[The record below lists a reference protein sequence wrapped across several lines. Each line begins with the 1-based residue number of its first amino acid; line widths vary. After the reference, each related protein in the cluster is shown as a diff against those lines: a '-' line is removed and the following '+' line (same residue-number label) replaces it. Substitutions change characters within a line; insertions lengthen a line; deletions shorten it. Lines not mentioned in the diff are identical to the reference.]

1 MTMWDNTDKD
11 AGYADM
17 LFDGVV
23 AAAVAVI
30 VVTVAVIGWS
40 LL

>member
-1 MTMWDNTDKD
+1 MWENTDKND

-23 AAAVAVI
+23 AVTVAVI

-40 LL
+40 IL